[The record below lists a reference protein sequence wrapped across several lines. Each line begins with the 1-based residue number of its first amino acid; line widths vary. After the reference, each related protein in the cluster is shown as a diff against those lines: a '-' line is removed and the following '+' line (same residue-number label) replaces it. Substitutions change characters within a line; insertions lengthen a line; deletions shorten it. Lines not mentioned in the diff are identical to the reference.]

1 MIGAA
6 QKGQFGVQTRS
17 EVNER
22 LGGPGSY
29 KGDVLADHNLRDKVG
44 LIFNN
49 FSSTSVAG
57 SIVQRRHKREI
68 ASLGSLGRRSYKAS
82 LLSVTE

>member
-22 LGGPGSY
+22 MGGPGSY
-29 KGDVLADHNLRDKVG
+29 KGNVLADHNFSDKVG

-57 SIVQRRHKREI
+57 GIVQRRYKRES
-68 ASLGSLGRRSYKAS
+68 ASLGSLGGRSYKAS
-82 LLSVTE
+82 QLSVTK